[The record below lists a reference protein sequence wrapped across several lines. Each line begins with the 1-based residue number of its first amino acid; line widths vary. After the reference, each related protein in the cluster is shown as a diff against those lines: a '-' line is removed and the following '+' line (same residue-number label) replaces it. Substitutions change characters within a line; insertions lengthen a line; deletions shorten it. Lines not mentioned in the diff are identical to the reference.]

1 MKIAL
6 NSGFITDNSKE
17 VKSGCYFVLSN
28 SNSKYAAQALDL
40 GAKLISPSEAIEL
53 LGLKN
58 QIKIIGITGTNGK
71 TTTAFLLAH
80 TLANLGYKSAV
91 SGTCGS
97 FIGDRQIA
105 KKGLTTSQILETIS
119 YIKEAVDSGCEYFI
133 MEVSSHAIA
142 QNRIEGLEF
151 SLKIFTNLSQ
161 DHLDYHKSFSEYAR
175 VKSSFLSDECDK
187 IINADCKEINYNP
200 INSLTYSTNHA
211 DIYADKINLENGINA
226 IIING
231 DEKADLSLN
240 LHGKFNLYNAL
251 SVIAATKKL
260 LNLDLQSICD
270 GLKGFKG
277 VAGRM
282 EIVSHLPT
290 IIVDFAHTPDGIQK
304 VLSSM
309 CDKELIVVF
318 GAGGDRDKSKRPIM
332 GQIVA
337 KYAKIAIVTSDNPR
351 SEDPD
356 EIIEQVAALM
366 PKNTIKI
373 QNRKEAI
380 AKAMDIQNDEVLLIL
395 GKGDESYQEING
407 VKYPFSD
414 QEVVKEILDKKDK
427 NEN

>member
-6 NSGFITDNSKE
+6 NNAFITDNSKDVE
-17 VKSGCYFVLSN
+17 PGCYFVVSN
-28 SNSKYAAQALDL
+28 SNSKYASEAIKG
-40 GAKLISPSEAIEL
+40 GANLISPREAIEL
-53 LGLKN
+53 LGLKDR
-58 QIKIIGITGTNGK
+58 IKIIGITGTNGK

-80 TLANLGYKSAV
+80 TLSNLGYKSAI

-97 FIGDRQIA
+97 FVGSKQIA

-119 YIKEAVDSGCEYFI
+119 YIKEAVDNSCQYFI

-151 SLKIFTNLSQ
+151 ALKIFTNLTQ

-187 IINADCKEINYNP
+187 IINADDENVSYNNS
-200 INSLTYSTNHA
+200 NSLTYSLKNG
-211 DIYADKINLENGINA
+211 DIYASKFELKSGIKATIISQNEVANLN
-226 IIING
+226 
-231 DEKADLSLN
+231 LS

-251 SVIAATKKL
+251 GVIGAIKKL
-260 LNLDLQSICD
+260 LNLNLQSICD
-270 GLKGFKG
+270 ALKEFKG

-282 EIVSHLPT
+282 EIVSHLPA
-290 IIVDFAHTPDGIQK
+290 IIVDFAHTPDGIEK

-309 CDKELIVVF
+309 ESSEIIVVF
-318 GAGGDRDKSKRPIM
+318 GAGGDRDKSKRAIM

-351 SEDPD
+351 SEDPND
-356 EIIEQVAALM
+356 IIEQVASLM
-366 PKNTIKI
+366 PKNVIKI
-373 QNRKEAI
+373 QDRKEAI
-380 AKAMDIQNDEVLLIL
+380 AKAMAMQNGEVLLIL
-395 GKGDESYQEING
+395 GKGDEDYQEING

-414 QEVVKEILDKKDK
+414 QEVVKEILNKKG
-427 NEN
+427 

>member
-17 VKSGCYFVLSN
+17 VKSGCYFVVSN
-28 SNSKYAAQALDL
+28 SNSKYTAEAMEL
-40 GAKLISPSEAIEL
+40 GANLITPSEAIDI
-53 LGLKN
+53 LGLRDR
-58 QIKIIGITGTNGK
+58 IKIIGITGTNGK
-71 TTTAFLLAH
+71 TTTAFLLSYA
-80 TLANLGYKSAV
+80 LANLNHKSAV

-105 KKGLTTSQILETIS
+105 KKALTTSQILETIS

-142 QNRIEGLEF
+142 QNRIEGLSF
-151 SLKIFTNLSQ
+151 ALKIFTNLSQ

-187 IINADCKEINYNP
+187 IINGDDDNITYNRS
-200 INSLTYSTNHA
+200 NSLTYSFKNG
-211 DIYADKINLENGINA
+211 DICVGEFELKNGINA
-226 IIING
+226 TIFTDKERAN
-231 DEKADLSLN
+231 LSLD

-251 SVIAATKKL
+251 GVVGALKKL
-260 LNLDLQSICD
+260 LNLDLQTISNS
-270 GLKGFKG
+270 LKGFKG

-282 EIVSHLPT
+282 EIVSHSPT
-290 IIVDFAHTPDGIQK
+290 IIVDFAHTPDGIEK

-309 CDKELIVVF
+309 KNSELIVVF
-318 GAGGDRDKSKRPIM
+318 GAGGDRDKTKRPIM

-356 EIIEQVAALM
+356 EIIEQISSLM

-380 AKAMDIQNDEVLLIL
+380 AKAISIQNDEILLIL
-395 GKGDESYQEING
+395 GKGDEDYQEING

-414 QEVVKEILDKKDK
+414 QEVVKEILSKKG
-427 NEN
+427 

>member
-17 VKSGCYFVLSN
+17 VKSGCYFVVSN
-28 SNSKYAAQALDL
+28 SNSKYTAEAMEL
-40 GAKLISPSEAIEL
+40 GANLITPSEAIDI
-53 LGLKN
+53 LGLRDR
-58 QIKIIGITGTNGK
+58 IKIIGITGTNGK
-71 TTTAFLLAH
+71 TTTAFLLSYA
-80 TLANLGYKSAV
+80 LRNLGHKSAV

-97 FIGDRQIA
+97 FVGDRQIA
-105 KKGLTTSQILETIS
+105 KKALTTSQILETIS

-142 QNRIEGLEF
+142 QNRIEGLSF
-151 SLKIFTNLSQ
+151 ALKIFTNLSQ

-187 IINADCKEINYNP
+187 IINGDDDNIAYNRS
-200 INSLTYSTNHA
+200 NSLTYSFKNG
-211 DIYADKINLENGINA
+211 DICVSEFELKNGINA
-226 IIING
+226 TIFTDKERAN
-231 DEKADLSLN
+231 LSLD

-251 SVIAATKKL
+251 GVVGALKKL
-260 LNLDLQSICD
+260 LNLDLQTISNS
-270 GLKGFKG
+270 LKGFKG

-282 EIVSHLPT
+282 EIVSHSPT
-290 IIVDFAHTPDGIQK
+290 IIVDFAHTPDGIEK

-309 CDKELIVVF
+309 KNSELIVVF
-318 GAGGDRDKSKRPIM
+318 GAGGDRDKTKRPIM

-356 EIIEQVAALM
+356 EIIEQISSSM

-380 AKAMDIQNDEVLLIL
+380 AKAISIQNDEILLIL
-395 GKGDESYQEING
+395 GKGDEDYQEING

-414 QEVVKEILDKKDK
+414 QEVVKEILSKKG
-427 NEN
+427 

>member
-17 VKSGCYFVLSN
+17 VKSGCYFVVSN
-28 SNSKYAAQALDL
+28 SNSKYTAEAMEL
-40 GAKLISPSEAIEL
+40 GANLITPSEAIDI
-53 LGLKN
+53 LGLRDR
-58 QIKIIGITGTNGK
+58 IKIIGITGTNGK
-71 TTTAFLLAH
+71 TTTAFLLSYA
-80 TLANLGYKSAV
+80 LANLNHKSAV

-105 KKGLTTSQILETIS
+105 KKALTTSQILETIS

-142 QNRIEGLEF
+142 QNRIEGLSF
-151 SLKIFTNLSQ
+151 ALKIFTNLSQ

-187 IINADCKEINYNP
+187 IINGDDDNITYNRS
-200 INSLTYSTNHA
+200 NSLTYSFKNG
-211 DIYADKINLENGINA
+211 DICVGEFELKNGINA
-226 IIING
+226 TIFTDKERANS
-231 DEKADLSLN
+231 SLD

-251 SVIAATKKL
+251 GVVGALKKL
-260 LNLDLQSICD
+260 LNLDLQTISNS
-270 GLKGFKG
+270 LKGFKG

-282 EIVSHLPT
+282 EIVSHSPT
-290 IIVDFAHTPDGIQK
+290 IIVDFAHTPDGIEK

-309 CDKELIVVF
+309 KNSELIVVF
-318 GAGGDRDKSKRPIM
+318 GAGGDRDKTKRPIM

-356 EIIEQVAALM
+356 EIIEQISSSM
-366 PKNTIKI
+366 PKNAIKI

-380 AKAMDIQNDEVLLIL
+380 AKAISIQNDEILLIL
-395 GKGDESYQEING
+395 GKGDEDYQEING

-414 QEVVKEILDKKDK
+414 QEVVKEILSKKG
-427 NEN
+427 

>member
-17 VKSGCYFVLSN
+17 VKSGCYFVVSN
-28 SNSKYAAQALDL
+28 SNSKYTAEAMEL
-40 GAKLISPSEAIEL
+40 GANLITPSEAIDI
-53 LGLKN
+53 LGLRDR
-58 QIKIIGITGTNGK
+58 IKIIGITGTNGK
-71 TTTAFLLAH
+71 TTTAFLLSYA
-80 TLANLGYKSAV
+80 LVNLGHKSAV

-105 KKGLTTSQILETIS
+105 KKALTTSQILETIS

-142 QNRIEGLEF
+142 QNRIEGLSF
-151 SLKIFTNLSQ
+151 ALKIFTNLSQ
-161 DHLDYHKSFSEYAR
+161 DHLDYHKSFSEYTR

-187 IINADCKEINYNP
+187 IINGDDDNITYNRS
-200 INSLTYSTNHA
+200 NSLTYSFKNG
-211 DIYADKINLENGINA
+211 DICVSEFELKNGINA
-226 IIING
+226 TIFTDKERAN
-231 DEKADLSLN
+231 LSLD

-251 SVIAATKKL
+251 GVVGALKKL
-260 LNLDLQSICD
+260 LNLDLQTISNS
-270 GLKGFKG
+270 LKGFKG

-282 EIVSHLPT
+282 EIVSHSPT
-290 IIVDFAHTPDGIQK
+290 IIVDFAHTPDGIEK

-309 CDKELIVVF
+309 KNSELIVVF
-318 GAGGDRDKSKRPIM
+318 GAGGNRDKTKRPIM

-356 EIIEQVAALM
+356 EIIEQISSLM
-366 PKNTIKI
+366 PTNTIKI

-380 AKAMDIQNDEVLLIL
+380 AKAISIQNDEILLIL
-395 GKGDESYQEING
+395 GKGDEDYQEING

-414 QEVVKEILDKKDK
+414 QEVVKEILSKKG
-427 NEN
+427 

>member
-17 VKSGCYFVLSN
+17 VKSGCYFVVSN
-28 SNSKYAAQALDL
+28 SNSKYSAEAMEL
-40 GAKLISPSEAIEL
+40 GANLITPSEAIDI
-53 LGLKN
+53 LGLRDR
-58 QIKIIGITGTNGK
+58 IKIIGITGTNGK
-71 TTTAFLLAH
+71 TTTAFLLSYA
-80 TLANLGYKSAV
+80 LANLGHNSAV

-97 FIGDRQIA
+97 FVGDRQIA
-105 KKGLTTSQILETIS
+105 KKALTTSQILETIS

-142 QNRIEGLEF
+142 QNRIEGLSF
-151 SLKIFTNLSQ
+151 ALKIFTNLSQ
-161 DHLDYHKSFSEYAR
+161 DHLDYHKSFSEYTR

-187 IINADCKEINYNP
+187 IINGDDDNITYNRS
-200 INSLTYSTNHA
+200 NSLTYSFKNG
-211 DIYADKINLENGINA
+211 DICVSEFELKNGINA
-226 IIING
+226 TIFTDKERAN
-231 DEKADLSLN
+231 LSLD

-251 SVIAATKKL
+251 GVVGALKKL
-260 LNLDLQSICD
+260 LNLDLQTISNS
-270 GLKGFKG
+270 LKGFKG

-282 EIVSHLPT
+282 EIVSHSPT
-290 IIVDFAHTPDGIQK
+290 IIVDFAHTPDGIEK

-309 CDKELIVVF
+309 KNSELIVVF
-318 GAGGDRDKSKRPIM
+318 GAGGNRDKTKRPIM

-356 EIIEQVAALM
+356 EIIEQISSLM
-366 PKNTIKI
+366 PTNTIKI

-380 AKAMDIQNDEVLLIL
+380 AKAISIQNDEILLIL
-395 GKGDESYQEING
+395 GKGDEDYQEING

-414 QEVVKEILDKKDK
+414 QEVVKEILSKKG
-427 NEN
+427 

>member
-17 VKSGCYFVLSN
+17 VKSGCYFVVSN
-28 SNSKYAAQALDL
+28 SNSKYSAEAMEL
-40 GAKLISPSEAIEL
+40 GANLITPSEAIDI
-53 LGLKN
+53 LGLRDR
-58 QIKIIGITGTNGK
+58 IKIIGITGTNGK
-71 TTTAFLLAH
+71 TTTAFLLSYA
-80 TLANLGYKSAV
+80 LRNLGHKSAV

-97 FIGDRQIA
+97 FVGDRQIA
-105 KKGLTTSQILETIS
+105 KKALTTSQILETIS
-119 YIKEAVDSGCEYFI
+119 YIKEAVNSGCEYFI

-142 QNRIEGLEF
+142 QNRIEGLSF
-151 SLKIFTNLSQ
+151 ALKIFTNLSQ

-187 IINADCKEINYNP
+187 IINGDDDNITYNRS
-200 INSLTYSTNHA
+200 NSFTYSFKNG
-211 DIYADKINLENGINA
+211 DICVSEFELKNGINA
-226 IIING
+226 TIFTDKERAN
-231 DEKADLSLN
+231 LSLD

-251 SVIAATKKL
+251 GVVGALKKL
-260 LNLDLQSICD
+260 LNLDLQTISNS
-270 GLKGFKG
+270 LKGFKG

-282 EIVSHLPT
+282 EIVSHSPT
-290 IIVDFAHTPDGIQK
+290 IIVDFAHTPDGIEK

-309 CDKELIVVF
+309 KNSELIVVF
-318 GAGGDRDKSKRPIM
+318 GAGGDRDKTKRPIM

-356 EIIEQVAALM
+356 EIIEQISSSM

-380 AKAMDIQNDEVLLIL
+380 AKAISIQNDEILLIL
-395 GKGDESYQEING
+395 GKGDEDYQEING

-414 QEVVKEILDKKDK
+414 QEVVKEILSKKG
-427 NEN
+427 